1 MNAPRPDLSE
11 RDAELLSAYLD
22 EQLSAAERAELEAR
36 LRSDSELRAE
46 LIALRQT
53 LRLVRE
59 LPTLRAPRDLR
70 LRPEQVAPV
79 PQLVVLP
86 RAPRVW
92 RVLGA
97 AAAGL
102 ALVLVG
108 GLFLLSQQNL
118 APTLPPQAV
127 AALPSPTLALTQET
141 SISGAA
147 PALAQPQQITGT
159 PAPTEAAEVQRSLP
173 AAPPPMATQGEAARF
188 AATPSPEPEM
198 RNETATGAGT
208 DAAGNTA
215 AGTMAMESAPGAAM
229 GGGAAD
235 EFDDPEM
242 SPEIFTFALD
252 EPDDEGD
259 AGEIGLMM
267 VPEVDVEEAEAADAM
282 MLAAPAPAPQM
293 PDLLA
298 TLWHLLQWILQV
310 AQATP
315 GDLP

>member
-11 RDAELLSAYLD
+11 RDAELLSAYVD

-36 LRSDSELRAE
+36 LQSDSELRAE

-108 GLFLLSQQNL
+108 GLFLLSQQHL
-118 APTLPPQAV
+118 TPTLPPQAV
-127 AALPSPTLALTQET
+127 AALPSPTQALTQET

-147 PALAQPQQITGT
+147 PALAQPQQGTDT
-159 PAPTEAAEVQRSLP
+159 PAPTEAAEVQRAMP
-173 AAPPPMATQGEAARF
+173 AVLPPMATQGEAARF
-188 AATPSPEPEM
+188 AATPSPEM
-198 RNETATGAGT
+198 RNETATEAGM
-208 DAAGNTA
+208 DAAGNAA
-215 AGTMAMESAPGAAM
+215 AGTMAMESAPGTAM
-229 GGGAAD
+229 GGGAAE

-252 EPDDEGD
+252 EPDDESGAGD
-259 AGEIGLMM
+259 TGLMM
-267 VPEVDVEEAEAADAM
+267 ILEASTEDASAADAM
-282 MLAAPAPAPQM
+282 MLAAPAAAPQM

-298 TLWHLLQWILQV
+298 ALWRLLQWILQV
-310 AQATP
+310 TQATP

>member
-22 EQLSAAERAELEAR
+22 EHLSAAERAELEAR
-36 LRSDSELRAE
+36 LQSDSELRAE

-118 APTLPPQAV
+118 APTLPPQAI
-127 AALPSPTLALTQET
+127 AALPSPTQDT

-147 PALAQPQQITGT
+147 PALAQPQQSTDM
-159 PAPTEAAEVQRSLP
+159 PAPTEAAEVQRALP

-188 AATPSPEPEM
+188 AVTPSPEM
-198 RNETATGAGT
+198 RTESMTDASA
-208 DAAGNTA
+208 DAAGNA
-215 AGTMAMESAPGAAM
+215 AVGTMAMESAPGAAM
-229 GGGAAD
+229 GGATD
-235 EFDDPEM
+235 EFGDPEM
-242 SPEIFTFALD
+242 SPEVFTFALETPD
-252 EPDDEGD
+252 EEEGV
-259 AGEIGLMM
+259 GEIGLMM
-267 VPEVDVEEAEAADAM
+267 MPEASTEDAGAADTM
-282 MLAAPAPAPQM
+282 MMVAPAAAPKM
-293 PDLLA
+293 PELLT
-298 TLWHLLQWILQV
+298 TLWRLLHWIFQV
-310 AQATP
+310 TQASP
-315 GDLP
+315 GVLP